1 MLRQT
6 MNQSQLWDWINEVS
20 FAVTEITLYLDTHPM
35 DTQAMAYY
43 QYAKKANQEAV
54 AAYEKVYGP
63 LLINQVN
70 SGSWTWTVNPWPWEG
85 GM

>member
-1 MLRQT
+1 MCE
-6 MNQSQLWDWINEVS
+6 NQLLHKVYETG
-20 FAVTEITLYLDTHPM
+20 FALDEITLYLDTHPM

>member
-1 MLRQT
+1 MCE
-6 MNQSQLWDWINEVS
+6 NQLLKKVYETG
-20 FAVTEITLYLDTHPM
+20 FALDEITLYLDTHPM

>member
-1 MLRQT
+1 MCE
-6 MNQSQLWDWINEVS
+6 NQLLQKVYETG
-20 FAVTEITLYLDTHPM
+20 FALDEIALYLETHPM

>member
-1 MLRQT
+1 MCE
-6 MNQSQLWDWINEVS
+6 NQLLQKVYETG
-20 FAVTEITLYLDTHPM
+20 FALDEITLYLDTHPM

-85 GM
+85 GAC

>member
-1 MLRQT
+1 MCE
-6 MNQSQLWDWINEVS
+6 NQLLQKVYETG
-20 FAVTEITLYLDTHPM
+20 FALDEITLYLDTHPM

-85 GM
+85 EV

>member
-1 MLRQT
+1 MCE
-6 MNQSQLWDWINEVS
+6 NQLLQKVYETG
-20 FAVTEITLYLDTHPM
+20 FALDEITLYLDTHPM

-85 GM
+85 GCD

>member
-1 MLRQT
+1 MCE
-6 MNQSQLWDWINEVS
+6 NQLLQKVYETG
-20 FAVTEITLYLDTHPM
+20 FALDDIALYLDTHPM

>member
-1 MLRQT
+1 MCE
-6 MNQSQLWDWINEVS
+6 NQLLQKVYETG
-20 FAVTEITLYLDTHPM
+20 FALDEITLYPDTHPM

>member
-1 MLRQT
+1 MCE
-6 MNQSQLWDWINEVS
+6 NQLLQKVYETG
-20 FAVTEITLYLDTHPM
+20 FALDEIALYLDTHPM

>member
-1 MLRQT
+1 MCE
-6 MNQSQLWDWINEVS
+6 NQLLQKVYETG
-20 FAVTEITLYLDTHPM
+20 FALDEITLYLDTHPM

-70 SGSWTWTVNPWPWEG
+70 AGSWTWTANPWPWEG